1 MYSNILCAQR
11 ENSSHSFFI
20 EWLLGGTTFLQCIT
34 PCARRSPLL
43 CWICTGGWETPVQRA
58 LSGGEG
64 GKSAGFFF
72 SAYETNV
79 WHSTEHCSAVGLSVN
94 RRQYARACWRLIW
107 HWLPRNF
114 KRKEELYTSPLL
126 LLFFWGILCWCIPAL
141 ICNQLI
147 AELKKN
153 ATDVITQEFSH
164 LHVWYVSLF

>member
-1 MYSNILCAQR
+1 MCVKRRIVHTRSLLSGCSAGQ
-11 ENSSHSFFI
+11 HSFSA
-20 EWLLGGTTFLQCIT
+20 LL
-34 PCARRSPLL
+34 PVPDALL
-43 CWICTGGWETPVQRA
+43 CYAEYAQVAERPPSKELWVEEREENQQA
-58 LSGGEG
+58 FF
-64 GKSAGFFF
+64 FFF

-126 LLFFWGILCWCIPAL
+126 LLFFWGILCQCIPSL

-147 AELKKN
+147 AELKKTQKP